1 MSQSSR
7 RRRRRFAGA
16 NFLSLA
22 LLALVKSKFNDLTH
36 PPEGGAPH
44 WAAECQIKVSKKK

>member
-1 MSQSSR
+1 MSQSS

-36 PPEGGAPH
+36 PPEGGPP